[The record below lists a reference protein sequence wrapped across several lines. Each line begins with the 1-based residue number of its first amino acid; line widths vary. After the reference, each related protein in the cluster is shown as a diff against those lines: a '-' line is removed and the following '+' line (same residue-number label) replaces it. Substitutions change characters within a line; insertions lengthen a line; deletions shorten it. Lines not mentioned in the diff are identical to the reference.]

1 MSLPL
6 VHLPPPPPARELPA
20 EVHRRLG
27 ANPHHGPGDGNGP
40 ALFRGYLDLSGT
52 LSPACSA
59 LPPHVALNVLTNDFN
74 KAARVALDFPA
85 VVA

>member
-1 MSLPL
+1 MARAMAMA
-6 VHLPPPPPARELPA
+6 PPCSGATWIYPAR
-20 EVHRRLG
+20 
-27 ANPHHGPGDGNGP
+27 
-40 ALFRGYLDLSGT
+40 
-52 LSPACSA
+52 SA